1 MNRCFM
7 FPEEETVMANK
18 YTEICS
24 PSLWIREMQTEI
36 KISFYTHKTGNTQCG
51 WRCRAT
57 GIHAPPVGV
66 PSLRRLSGII
76 LWSQTWK
83 RLHDPALSLP
93 SALYVPGDTYS
104 HVCTAPHWLTLT
116 LCEPLHLPMP
126 LFLHLQNM
134 DCNTC
139 LGLVVRIHIYKS
151 TKNWCLL
158 CGSYNIYRLDQDDG
172 IFLTHWNKGSGERIL
187 GEVQKMRT
195 VSQGWGSLVSK

>member
-1 MNRCFM
+1 MKNPDKSTATWAKDMNRCFM

-57 GIHAPPVGV
+57 EIHMPPVGV

-76 LWSQTWK
+76 LWSQTWAK
-83 RLHDPALSLP
+83 PTIQHFPSFCPVYQETHTTVCIALTG
-93 SALYVPGDTYS
+93 YV
-104 HVCTAPHWLTLT
+104 T
-116 LCEPLHLPMP
+116 LCEPLHLPLP

-134 DCNTC
+134 DCNTNSWASC
-139 LGLVVRIHIYKS
+139 QD
-151 TKNWCLL
+151 
-158 CGSYNIYRLDQDDG
+158 SYI
-172 IFLTHWNKGSGERIL
+172 
-187 GEVQKMRT
+187 
-195 VSQGWGSLVSK
+195 